1 MPFPLSRRRA
11 AARNWFHKLLLA
23 LCLGLI
29 ASSSNAQGVLINH
42 GLDGSWYNPAS
53 PGQGMFLETVPSM
66 NLLWGGW
73 YTFDDSGSATDDLC
87 YDDQDR
93 AAISALAVGA
103 RWSSPDQGDWHT
115 VERLA

>member
-1 MPFPLSRRRA
+1 MKFTTSSMDFSRLPEAAKASASSRYADAAAGDGFAYTLTLEGALVSRRPISA
-11 AARNWFHKLLLA
+11 PAYLCFWSVDAFHIEA
-23 LCLGLI
+23 
-29 ASSSNAQGVLINH
+29 
-42 GLDGSWYNPAS
+42 
-53 PGQGMFLETVPSM
+53 
-66 NLLWGGW
+66 
-73 YTFDDSGSATDDLC
+73 DSYDVVDMAFFTDDLC